1 MKQSS
6 KMAVHG
12 QAPPPAQERKKQNV
26 MASLDLKEIS

>member
-6 KMAVHG
+6 KMVHG